1 MCIRKAVSS
10 QLTGVVESPE
20 ETAAQPCPSAPGLF
34 REPCTHNCRS
44 IPVAWCSRQRP
55 KLKTQ
60 DLKPPWVDRHRAGS
74 DRGSS
79 HHPVHLH
86 GGPEASRN
94 THPPK
99 LTACP
104 TVFTWPYFC
113 LPTNLIF
120 LCLFFFFLALFLLF
134 LFFLSLST
142 DKYKKRIKYSSTYKS
157 QKFSTNE
164 WNTKF

>member
-34 REPCTHNCRS
+34 REPCIPDCPS

-55 KLKTQ
+55 KLKMQ
-60 DLKPPWVDRHRAGS
+60 DLKPPWVDHHRAGS

-86 GGPEASRN
+86 VGPWKLLE
-94 THPPK
+94 THTPPK

-104 TVFTWPYFC
+104 TLFTWPYFY
-113 LPTNLIF
+113 LPTDLIF
-120 LCLFFFFLALFLLF
+120 LRFFFFFGTLLIF
-134 LFFLSLST
+134 FFLSLST

-157 QKFSTNE
+157 QKFSTNAQ
-164 WNTKF
+164 WMKH